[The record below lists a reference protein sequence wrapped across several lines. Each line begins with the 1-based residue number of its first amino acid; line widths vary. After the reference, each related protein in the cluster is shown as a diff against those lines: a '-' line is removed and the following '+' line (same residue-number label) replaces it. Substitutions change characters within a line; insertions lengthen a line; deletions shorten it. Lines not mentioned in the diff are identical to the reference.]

1 MSNARATTGA
11 DNTPS
16 AVAAA
21 LAASMTPRAVAR
33 ARRSQSCSSTMTLPR
48 AWLKSD
54 ITPTTSAAM
63 VTRPKSRGV
72 SMRAS
77 TIVVSTVIAL
87 FAP

>member
-16 AVAAA
+16 TVAAA

-72 SMRAS
+72 SGAS